1 MSSIKVEVDVLHGVI
16 FLVVVDK
23 LGVDA
28 IDNFRVELTFL
39 NEEEDLKKEL
49 KIVELTQSLMK
60 LSASFLRFLELDL
73 RMSKA
78 AMMEAMAF
86 SE

>member
-1 MSSIKVEVDVLHGVI
+1 MSTIKVEVDVLHGVI

-39 NEEEDLKKEL
+39 NEEEDLK
-49 KIVELTQSLMK
+49 
-60 LSASFLRFLELDL
+60 RN
-73 RMSKA
+73 
-78 AMMEAMAF
+78 
-86 SE
+86 